1 MKLLFI
7 VGLIFFV
14 ASIILTY
21 SNYDKFNVDRNGV
34 IVKMRIEKLPL
45 SCFGAKVRYFVSFSY
60 NGEIYDKATRGD
72 FCDKHHIGEMIDI
85 KWLDGS
91 KNILWPNES
100 GMLNLLSFGAL
111 GILGLII
118 SALQWKKIKP
128 SNQR

>member
-1 MKLLFI
+1 MKSLFI

-14 ASIILTY
+14 GSIILTY
-21 SNYDKFNVDRNGV
+21 SNYDKINVDGNGV

-45 SCFGAKVRYFVSFSY
+45 SCIGAKVRYFVSFSY
-60 NGEIYDKATRGD
+60 NGEIYDKAIRGD

-85 KWLDGS
+85 KWLSGS

-100 GMLNLLSFGAL
+100 ALMNLLSFAAL

-118 SALQWKKIKP
+118 SALQWKKIRSSTQK
-128 SNQR
+128 